1 MEGITMLKGTVLSHK
16 HLKRD
21 FSILLIDD
29 DPVIVKTI
37 SRILHA
43 DNDSYYIESASSV
56 DTAIELVKKTYW
68 DTILLDLALPMTE
81 GGRTDTAN
89 GLKTLKILKEELKI
103 NAPIIAITGFQD
115 DAELSETVL
124 DLGAYY
130 FLNKPVRAKSLAAI
144 VRNAMTFQMTGY
156 DGLTGLLNKITFEER
171 LKSEFERVKRK
182 NLEKD
187 DMPEHMAAKIETSSI
202 SLIFLDGDNF
212 KTINDTYSHL
222 VGDQVLKQI
231 GGSFIDENLYKVLKD
246 HDDMV
251 KYIFR
256 PYDIA
261 ARFGG
266 DEFSIFLPETNH
278 ASALAVAKRI
288 RDLIK
293 KFHIADII
301 GEEQVVEEVS
311 RFSLSIGIASY
322 PTPNYAID
330 HEELIQYADNAMY
343 ASKETRD
350 GSIFGYSSEG
360 VLVKL
365 DH

>member
-1 MEGITMLKGTVLSHK
+1 MLKGTDVSHK
-16 HLKRD
+16 QLKRD
-21 FSILLIDD
+21 FSILLVDD

-37 SRILHA
+37 TRILLA
-43 DNDSYYIESASSV
+43 DNDDYYIESASSV
-56 DTAIELVKKTYW
+56 EAAIDLVKKTYW
-68 DTILLDLALPMTE
+68 DTILLDLALPMQE
-81 GGRTDTAN
+81 GERSDTAN
-89 GLKTLKILKEELKI
+89 GLLAMKLFKEELKI
-103 NAPIIAITGFQD
+103 NAPIIAITGFLD

-182 NLEKD
+182 NLEALD
-187 DMPEHMAAKIETSSI
+187 SPDCIEPGMNYSSI
-202 SLIFLDGDNF
+202 SLIFLDADNF
-212 KTINDTYSHL
+212 KAINDTYSHL
-222 VGDQVLKQI
+222 VGDQVLKHI
-231 GGSFIDENLYKVLKD
+231 SRSFIDENLYKVLKN

-266 DEFSIFLPETNH
+266 DEFTIFLPETNH
-278 ASALAVAKRI
+278 GSALAVARRI
-288 RDLIK
+288 QDLVK
-293 KFHIADII
+293 KFHMSEII
-301 GEEQVVEEVS
+301 GDDQVVKDVA

-322 PTPNYAID
+322 PLPNRAVD
-330 HEELIQYADNAMY
+330 HEELIQFADNAMY

-350 GSIFGYSSEG
+350 GSIFGYSADG

-365 DH
+365 D